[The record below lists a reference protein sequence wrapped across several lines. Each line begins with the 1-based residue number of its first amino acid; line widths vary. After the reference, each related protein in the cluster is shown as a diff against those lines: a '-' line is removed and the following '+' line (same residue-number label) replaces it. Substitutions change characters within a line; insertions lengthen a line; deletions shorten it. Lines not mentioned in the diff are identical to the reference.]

1 MATRQSCIVAV
12 ALCCLL
18 ALATSASAECAWVL
32 WAYLPDG
39 KPHPVYTSP
48 TREECIAMRNTR
60 EENRRPEV
68 AVYEC
73 FPDTIDP
80 RERKGSDGCLPP
92 STTPAR

>member
-1 MATRQSCIVAV
+1 MLRALRLVLPAV
-12 ALCCLL
+12 ALL
-18 ALATSASAECAWVL
+18 ALATPASPECAWVL

-48 TREECIAMRNTR
+48 TREECIATRNAR
-60 EENRRPEV
+60 EENRRPDV

-80 RERKGSDGCLPP
+80 RGPKGK
-92 STTPAR
+92 

>member
-1 MATRQSCIVAV
+1 MIAFISACMLIAT
-12 ALCCLL
+12 LGLL
-18 ALATSASAECAWVL
+18 ALASSASAECAWVL

-39 KPHPVYTSP
+39 KPHPVYTGP
-48 TREECIAMRNTR
+48 TREECIAMRNAR

-80 RERKGSDGCLPP
+80 REPKGK
-92 STTPAR
+92 

>member
-1 MATRQSCIVAV
+1 MIAFISACMLIAT
-12 ALCCLL
+12 LGLF
-18 ALATSASAECAWVL
+18 ALASSASAECAWVL

-48 TREECIAMRNTR
+48 TREECIAMRNAR
-60 EENRRPEV
+60 EENRRPDV

-80 RERKGSDGCLPP
+80 RGPKGK
-92 STTPAR
+92 